1 MTSVYEFR
9 VVSPETWER
18 PYEFFAALRREAPV
32 FYSPELDAYIISRYD
47 DIVQVEM
54 QPEVFSSHIAT
65 TGARRK
71 PTPEMREV
79 ISQMWRMVPTLL
91 HADPPDHTRQRQVAQ
106 RAFARRLARM
116 EPRVRAL
123 VNELIDSFIDQGQVE
138 FVARFAIPLPVT
150 VITAV
155 FNFPTE
161 MIPKVKEWTD
171 ASLQRLGA
179 LVSEEEDV
187 AMLRSLLEM
196 QRYLFERIQER
207 RARPVEGDLISEI
220 VHAQPD
226 GRPFSDEEL
235 IFMLQQLLV
244 AGNDTTTRLLTHA
257 MRILIEH
264 PQEMAAL
271 YADPSLIPNFL
282 EEVLRLEP
290 SIRGLFRVTTRDTEL
305 HGVKIPAGSKVWL
318 LWAAANRDESK
329 FPDPDRFDMHR
340 PNAREHLAFGY
351 GIHHCLGAPLARLE
365 ARVAYEELLKRLRNL
380 RFAEGND
387 FSHEPNILFNGL
399 NALYIAFD
407 AA

>member
-71 PTPEMREV
+71 PTPEMREI

-116 EPRVRAL
+116 EPKVRAL
-123 VNELIDSFIDQGQVE
+123 VNELIDSFIGEGQVE

-161 MIPKVKEWTD
+161 LIPKVKEWTD
-171 ASLQRLGA
+171 ASLHRLGA

-187 AMLRSLLEM
+187 AMLRSLLDM